1 MNPSLVYAMQTTPLE
16 TVGGQQTPDTAMADT
31 ASAIAGI
38 AESVGET
45 GVLLAQGEWSA
56 VWDRLITEGVSTLVG
71 FIPNVLAALFVGFV
85 FWLVYRALFRVSDR
99 VMTKSRHVDAGLHN
113 LGIKTFRVV
122 GLGFIL
128 LLVLSQLGVD
138 VTAIV
143 AGLGI
148 TGLALGFAAKDTL
161 ENFIS
166 GVTILLDTPFRVGEV
181 IKIEDVYGTVKEISL
196 RSTWIE
202 TPSNTVL
209 VMPNTLM
216 INQKLIN
223 FSRHGVLRVDV
234 DFGIAYKEDIDRAR
248 EVVMSTVRDEDRITS
263 DPGAQ
268 VVVTELGD
276 SSVNLQLRLFVNDSS
291 LEYPL
296 RFEYTEKVKKA
307 LDAADIE
314 IPFPHLQLFIDEA
327 KAWQEEPLRVASG

>member
-1 MNPSLVYAMQTTPLE
+1 
-16 TVGGQQTPDTAMADT
+16 
-31 ASAIAGI
+31 
-38 AESVGET
+38 
-45 GVLLAQGEWSA
+45 
-56 VWDRLITEGVSTLVG
+56 
-71 FIPNVLAALFVGFV
+71 
-85 FWLVYRALFRVSDR
+85 
-99 VMTKSRHVDAGLHN
+99 
-113 LGIKTFRVV
+113 
-122 GLGFIL
+122 
-128 LLVLSQLGVD
+128 
-138 VTAIV
+138 
-143 AGLGI
+143 
-148 TGLALGFAAKDTL
+148 
-161 ENFIS
+161 
-166 GVTILLDTPFRVGEV
+166 
-181 IKIEDVYGTVKEISL
+181 VKEISL

>member
-166 GVTILLDTPFRVGEV
+166 GVTILLDTPFRVGE
-181 IKIEDVYGTVKEISL
+181 
-196 RSTWIE
+196 
-202 TPSNTVL
+202 
-209 VMPNTLM
+209 
-216 INQKLIN
+216 
-223 FSRHGVLRVDV
+223 
-234 DFGIAYKEDIDRAR
+234 
-248 EVVMSTVRDEDRITS
+248 
-263 DPGAQ
+263 
-268 VVVTELGD
+268 
-276 SSVNLQLRLFVNDSS
+276 
-291 LEYPL
+291 
-296 RFEYTEKVKKA
+296 
-307 LDAADIE
+307 
-314 IPFPHLQLFIDEA
+314 
-327 KAWQEEPLRVASG
+327 